1 MFENKSGKI
10 STASFQRYFYYSVG
24 FIILVAGVGIGLWF
38 LLRAL
43 RPDLLPQHT
52 YYDLISH
59 RQITERLVDPK
70 LFKVE
75 LWEILDLKREV
86 LFVHPAPSGSTTLVY
101 PVMIEPHTTLWAS
114 LAVAPEAWTMDGDG
128 VTFSVYIEDDT
139 GIHLVFSRYIDP
151 KHHQQDRNWLPI
163 KINLSSFNN
172 KLVRLILT
180 VGSGPAGDRRYDW
193 AGWGEPNL
201 ARPIWP

>member
-1 MFENKSGKI
+1 MGESTSRKK
-10 STASFQRYFYYSVG
+10 STASYQRYFYYTAG
-24 FIILVAGVGIGLWF
+24 FIILMAIVGIGL
-38 LLRAL
+38 LISVQSL

-52 YYDLISH
+52 YYDLIAH

-70 LFKVE
+70 LLKVE
-75 LWEILDLKREV
+75 QWEILGLEQEV
-86 LFVHPAPSGSTTLVY
+86 LFVHPAPSGSTALVY
-101 PVMIEPHTTLWAS
+101 PVMIEPHTTLWSS
-114 LAVAPEAWTMDGDG
+114 LAVAPGAWTLDGDG
-128 VTFSVYIEDDT
+128 VTFSVYIEDET

-163 KINLSSFNN
+163 QINLSSFEN

-180 VGSGPAGDRRYDW
+180 VGSGPAGDRRNDW
-193 AGWGEPNL
+193 AGWGEPIL

>member
-1 MFENKSGKI
+1 MVESTNRKN
-10 STASFQRYFYYSVG
+10 STASYQRYFYYTAG
-24 FIILVAGVGIGLWF
+24 FIILIASVVIGLWF
-38 LLRAL
+38 LIQAL

-59 RQITERLVDPK
+59 RQITERLVDP
-70 LFKVE
+70 E
-75 LWEILDLKREV
+75 LLKIEQWEILDLEREV
-86 LFVHPAPSGSTTLVY
+86 LFVHPAPSGSTALVY
-101 PVMIEPHTTLWAS
+101 PVMIEPHTTLWSS
-114 LAVAPEAWTMDGDG
+114 LAVAPEAWTLDGDG
-128 VTFSVYIEDDT
+128 VTFSVYIEDET

-163 KINLSSFNN
+163 QINLSSFEN

-180 VGSGPAGDRRYDW
+180 VGSGPAGDRRNDW
-193 AGWGEPNL
+193 AGWGEPIL